1 MRNLLLSMMLAAL
14 PLAAALVQPVRTEL
28 GMVSGVPAAK
38 GSIVA
43 FKGIP
48 FAAPPVGNLRW
59 RAPKPAAAWQ
69 GVRQAGQFSNSC
81 VQQIVTE
88 RKPWTHE
95 FMVHNEVS
103 EDCLYLNVWTPAKTA
118 ADKLPVFVWIYG
130 GAMVE
135 GSTAVPVYDGE
146 GLAAKE
152 LVVVTINYRLGVLGF
167 LAHPELSRESDRN
180 SSGNYGLLDQVAAL
194 QWVQRNIAAF
204 GGDPQRVTIAGQSA
218 GARSVHC
225 LTASPL
231 AKGLFHRAIA
241 QSGSGIGR
249 STSRPLKDA
258 EQDGVR
264 FAASKGAKS
273 LAELRAKSWR
283 ELETSTRFGVTV
295 DGWYLPMDVDETI
308 AAGKQNDVPTIT
320 GMVADEGSSAA
331 AYGTIPAG
339 EWQTQVRDRYGDLA
353 AEFLKLYPSGSPQ
366 ESRISQI
373 LSAYEQA
380 LVSLHLWGGNRQK
393 TARTPLYTYLWDHP
407 EPGPDAERY
416 GAFHTSEVPY
426 VLHSLDKSDRP
437 WTADDRRIEEAMS
450 SYWANFARAGDP
462 NGAGLAQWAPFRG
475 DQKVTMELGDK
486 AGPLPL
492 AEAAKVDLFT
502 RFFARSKR

>member
-1 MRNLLLSMMLAAL
+1 
-14 PLAAALVQPVRTEL
+14 
-28 GMVSGVPAAK
+28 MVSGVPAK
-38 GSIVA
+38 GPILA

-59 RAPKPAAAWQ
+59 RAPKPAAPWQ
-69 GVRQAGQFSNSC
+69 GVRKAEQFSNSC
-81 VQQIVTE
+81 IQQIVSE

-95 FMVHNEVS
+95 FMTQNQTG

-146 GLAAKE
+146 ELAAKE

-167 LAHPELSRESDRN
+167 LAHPELTRESDRN

-194 QWVQRNIAAF
+194 EWVQRNIAAF
-204 GGDPQRVTIAGQSA
+204 GGDPGRVTIAGQSA

-241 QSGSGIGR
+241 QSGSGVGR

-258 EQDGVR
+258 EQDGAR
-264 FAASKGAKS
+264 FAASKDAKS
-273 LAELRAKSWR
+273 PAELRAKSWQ
-283 ELETSTRFGVTV
+283 ELETTTRFGVTV
-295 DGWYLPMDVDETI
+295 DGWFLPMDVDEAI
-308 AAGKQNDVPTIT
+308 AAGKQNDVPMIT

-331 AYGTIPAG
+331 AYGTVPSV
-339 EWQTQVRDRYGDLA
+339 EWQAQMRDRYGDLA
-353 AEFLKLYPSGSPQ
+353 AEFPKLYPSGSAE
-366 ESRISQI
+366 ESRASQV
-373 LSAYEQA
+373 LSAREQA
-380 LVSLHLWGGNRQK
+380 LVSLYLWGGNRQK
-393 TARTPLYTYLWDHP
+393 TGKTPLYTYLWDHP

-416 GAFHTSEVPY
+416 GAFHSSEVPY
-426 VLHSLDKSDRP
+426 VLHTLDKSDRP
-437 WTADDRRIEEAMS
+437 WTAVDRSIEEMMS
-450 SYWANFARAGDP
+450 SYWANFARTGDP
-462 NGAGLAQWAPFRG
+462 NGKGLAKWAPFRG
-475 DQKVTMELGDK
+475 DQKVTMLLGDTP
-486 AGPLPL
+486 GPRPL
-492 AEAAKVDLFT
+492 ADAAKVDFFT
-502 RFFARSKR
+502 RFFARSRR